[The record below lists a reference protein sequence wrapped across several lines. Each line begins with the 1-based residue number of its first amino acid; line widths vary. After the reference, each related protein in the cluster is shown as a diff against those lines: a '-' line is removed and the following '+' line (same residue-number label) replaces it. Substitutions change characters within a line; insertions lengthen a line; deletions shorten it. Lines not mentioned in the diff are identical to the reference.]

1 MKDILIRNAHVLP
14 MEGAAYENGYV
25 LVRSGKIAAVG
36 DMSNLP
42 VNLEAEEIDAEG
54 GWVMPG
60 LIDIH
65 SHLGLYEDGLGFEGA
80 DGNEDTDPV
89 TPHLRVIDG
98 INPMERAFR
107 ESLEAGVTAVV
118 VSPGSANPIGGQLA
132 AIPVTPHLRVID
144 GINPMERAFRES
156 LEAGVTAVVVSPGS
170 ANPIGGQLAAIKTWG
185 RRIDDMVIAEPV
197 GIKFAFGENPK
208 SVYHD
213 KEETPV
219 TRMAT
224 AALIRENLRKA
235 QEYHDRKRKALEN
248 EEEDLPDFD
257 AKLESLEL
265 LITGKLPAHIHAHR
279 ADDIFTALRICK
291 EFGVKPILV
300 HGTEGHLVADL
311 LAEEGVPVVSG
322 PYMTD
327 RSKPE
332 LQNLTEAAP
341 GLLKAAGVPVAIT
354 TDHPEIP
361 VKFLRLAAGVAVQA
375 GMDEMDALRAITIDA
390 AKIAGLD
397 HRIGSLVP
405 GKDADVVVL
414 SGYPF
419 DFRSCV
425 QAVLSSGAIA
435 YRRDK
440 A

>member
-1 MKDILIRNAHVLP
+1 MKDILIRNAYVLP

-25 LVRSGKIAAVG
+25 LVRNGTIAAVG

-42 VNLEAEEIDAEG
+42 INSEAEEIDAAG

-132 AIPVTPHLRVID
+132 AI
-144 GINPMERAFRES
+144 
-156 LEAGVTAVVVSPGS
+156 
-170 ANPIGGQLAAIKTWG
+170 KTWG
-185 RRIDDMVIAEPV
+185 RRIDDMVIVEPV

-208 SVYHD
+208 GVYHD

-291 EFGVKPILV
+291 EFGVKPVLV

-311 LAEEGVPVVSG
+311 LAEEGGTGCQRTVYDRPLQTG
-322 PYMTD
+322 AAKPD
-327 RSKPE
+327 RSRARTA
-332 LQNLTEAAP
+332 QNRRCAGRHHNRPSRDPGEVFASRRRRGGAGGYGRNGCAARHHHRRCKNCGTGSP
-341 GLLKAAGVPVAIT
+341 YRVP
-354 TDHPEIP
+354 
-361 VKFLRLAAGVAVQA
+361 
-375 GMDEMDALRAITIDA
+375 
-390 AKIAGLD
+390 
-397 HRIGSLVP
+397 VP
-405 GKDADVVVL
+405 GKDADVLVL

-419 DFRSCV
+419 DFRSRV

-435 YRRDK
+435 YRRDNI
-440 A
+440 

>member
-80 DGNEDTDPV
+80 DGNEDTD
-89 TPHLRVIDG
+89 
-98 INPMERAFR
+98 
-107 ESLEAGVTAVV
+107 
-118 VSPGSANPIGGQLA
+118 
-132 AIPVTPHLRVID
+132 PVTPHLRVID

-341 GLLKAAGVPVAIT
+341 GLLTAAGVPVAIT

-435 YRRDK
+435 YRRDNI
-440 A
+440 

>member
-25 LVRSGKIAAVG
+25 LVRNGTIAAVG

-42 VNLEAEEIDAEG
+42 INSEAEEIDAAG

-132 AIPVTPHLRVID
+132 AI
-144 GINPMERAFRES
+144 
-156 LEAGVTAVVVSPGS
+156 
-170 ANPIGGQLAAIKTWG
+170 KTWG
-185 RRIDDMVIAEPV
+185 RRIDDMVIVEPV

-208 SVYHD
+208 GVYHD

-291 EFGVKPILV
+291 EFGVKPVLV

-311 LAEEGVPVVSG
+311 LAEEGIPVVSG

-341 GLLKAAGVPVAIT
+341 GLLKTAGVSVAIT

-405 GKDADVVVL
+405 GKDADVLVL

-419 DFRSCV
+419 DFRSRV

-435 YRRDK
+435 YRRDNI
-440 A
+440 

>member
-1 MKDILIRNAHVLP
+1 M
-14 MEGAAYENGYV
+14 
-25 LVRSGKIAAVG
+25 
-36 DMSNLP
+36 
-42 VNLEAEEIDAEG
+42 
-54 GWVMPG
+54 
-60 LIDIH
+60 
-65 SHLGLYEDGLGFEGA
+65 
-80 DGNEDTDPV
+80 
-89 TPHLRVIDG
+89 
-98 INPMERAFR
+98 
-107 ESLEAGVTAVV
+107 
-118 VSPGSANPIGGQLA
+118 
-132 AIPVTPHLRVID
+132 
-144 GINPMERAFRES
+144 
-156 LEAGVTAVVVSPGS
+156 
-170 ANPIGGQLAAIKTWG
+170 
-185 RRIDDMVIAEPV
+185 
-197 GIKFAFGENPK
+197 
-208 SVYHD
+208 
-213 KEETPV
+213 
-219 TRMAT
+219 
-224 AALIRENLRKA
+224 
-235 QEYHDRKRKALEN
+235 EN

-291 EFGVKPILV
+291 EFGVKPVLV

-311 LAEEGVPVVSG
+311 LAEEGIPVVSG

-341 GLLKAAGVPVAIT
+341 GLLKTAGVPVAIT

-405 GKDADVVVL
+405 GKDADVLVL

-419 DFRSCV
+419 DFRSRV

-435 YRRDK
+435 YRRDNI
-440 A
+440 

>member
-98 INPMERAFR
+98 INPMERAFC
-107 ESLEAGVTAVV
+107 
-118 VSPGSANPIGGQLA
+118 
-132 AIPVTPHLRVID
+132 
-144 GINPMERAFRES
+144 ES

-341 GLLKAAGVPVAIT
+341 GLLTAAGVPVAIT

-419 DFRSCV
+419 DFRSRV

>member
-1 MKDILIRNAHVLP
+1 MKDILIRNAYVLP

-25 LVRSGKIAAVG
+25 LVRNGTIAAVG

-42 VNLEAEEIDAEG
+42 INSEAEEIDAAG

-118 VSPGSANPIGGQLA
+118 VS
-132 AIPVTPHLRVID
+132 T
-144 GINPMERAFRES
+144 
-156 LEAGVTAVVVSPGS
+156 GS

-185 RRIDDMVIAEPV
+185 RRIDDMVIVEPV

-208 SVYHD
+208 GVYHD

-291 EFGVKPILV
+291 EFGVKPVLV

-341 GLLKAAGVPVAIT
+341 GLLKTAGVPVAIT

-405 GKDADVVVL
+405 GKDADVLVL

-419 DFRSCV
+419 DFRSRV

-435 YRRDK
+435 YRRDNI
-440 A
+440 

>member
-25 LVRSGKIAAVG
+25 LVRNGTIAAVG

-42 VNLEAEEIDAEG
+42 INSEAEEIDAAG

-132 AIPVTPHLRVID
+132 AI
-144 GINPMERAFRES
+144 
-156 LEAGVTAVVVSPGS
+156 
-170 ANPIGGQLAAIKTWG
+170 KTWG
-185 RRIDDMVIAEPV
+185 RRIDDMVIVEPV

-265 LITGKLPAHIHAHR
+265 LIAGKLPAHIHAHR

-291 EFGVKPILV
+291 EFGVKPVLV

-341 GLLKAAGVPVAIT
+341 GLLKTAGVPVAIT

-405 GKDADVVVL
+405 GKDADVLVL

-419 DFRSCV
+419 DFRSRV

-435 YRRDK
+435 YRRNNI
-440 A
+440 

>member
-25 LVRSGKIAAVG
+25 LVRNGTIAAVG

-42 VNLEAEEIDAEG
+42 INSEAEEIDAAG

-132 AIPVTPHLRVID
+132 AI
-144 GINPMERAFRES
+144 
-156 LEAGVTAVVVSPGS
+156 
-170 ANPIGGQLAAIKTWG
+170 KTWG
-185 RRIDDMVIAEPV
+185 RRIDDMVIVEPV

-265 LITGKLPAHIHAHR
+265 LIAGKLPAHIHAHR

-291 EFGVKPILV
+291 EFGVKPVLV

-341 GLLKAAGVPVAIT
+341 GLLKTAGVPVAIT

-405 GKDADVVVL
+405 GKDADVLVL

-419 DFRSCV
+419 DFRSRV

-435 YRRDK
+435 YRRDNI
-440 A
+440 

>member
-1 MKDILIRNAHVLP
+1 MKDILIRNAHVAP
-14 MEGAAYENGYV
+14 MEGAEYENGYV
-25 LVRSGKIAAVG
+25 LVRGGKIAAVG
-36 DMSNLP
+36 AMADAPEN
-42 VNLEAEEIDAEG
+42 VDAETLDAMG
-54 GWVMPG
+54 GWVLPG
-60 LIDIH
+60 FLDIH

-98 INPMERAFR
+98 VNPMERAFR
-107 ESLEAGVTAVV
+107 EALEAGVT
-118 VSPGSANPIGGQLA
+118 
-132 AIPVTPHLRVID
+132 T
-144 GINPMERAFRES
+144 
-156 LEAGVTAVVVSPGS
+156 VVVSPGS

-185 RRIDDMVIAEPV
+185 RRIDDMILAEPV

-257 AKLESLEL
+257 AKLEALEP
-265 LITGKLPAHIHAHR
+265 LIEGKLPAHIHAHR

-311 LAEEGVPVVSG
+311 LAGEGVPVVSG

-341 GLLKAAGVPVAIT
+341 GLLMQAGVPVAIT

-375 GMDEMDALRAITIDA
+375 GMDEMDALRAITIEA
-390 AKIAGLD
+390 AKIVGLSD
-397 HRIGSLVP
+397 RIGSLAP
-405 GKDADVVVL
+405 GKDADIVVL
-414 SGYPF
+414 SGHPF
-419 DFRSCV
+419 DFRSRV
-425 QAVLSSGAIA
+425 EAVFSTGHIT
-435 YRRDK
+435 YRRK
-440 A
+440 QA

>member
-25 LVRSGKIAAVG
+25 LVRNGTIAAVG

-42 VNLEAEEIDAEG
+42 INSEAEEIDAAG

-132 AIPVTPHLRVID
+132 AI
-144 GINPMERAFRES
+144 
-156 LEAGVTAVVVSPGS
+156 
-170 ANPIGGQLAAIKTWG
+170 KTWG
-185 RRIDDMVIAEPV
+185 RRIDDMVIVEPV

-291 EFGVKPILV
+291 EFGVKPVLV

-311 LAEEGVPVVSG
+311 LAEEGIPVVSG

-341 GLLKAAGVPVAIT
+341 GLLKTAGVSVAIT

-405 GKDADVVVL
+405 GKDADVLVL

-419 DFRSCV
+419 DFRSRV

-435 YRRDK
+435 YRRDNI
-440 A
+440 

>member
-25 LVRSGKIAAVG
+25 LVRNGTIAAVG
-36 DMSNLP
+36 DVSNLP
-42 VNLEAEEIDAEG
+42 INSEAEEIDAAG

-132 AIPVTPHLRVID
+132 AI
-144 GINPMERAFRES
+144 
-156 LEAGVTAVVVSPGS
+156 
-170 ANPIGGQLAAIKTWG
+170 KTWG
-185 RRIDDMVIAEPV
+185 RRIDDMVIVEPV

-208 SVYHD
+208 GVYHD

-291 EFGVKPILV
+291 EFGVKPVLV

-311 LAEEGVPVVSG
+311 LAEEGIPVVSG

-341 GLLKAAGVPVAIT
+341 GLLKTAGVPVAIT

-405 GKDADVVVL
+405 GKDADVLVL

-419 DFRSCV
+419 DFRSRV

-435 YRRDK
+435 YRRDNI
-440 A
+440 